1 MRFWSVTAAEIIFE
15 DTMKKIIK
23 TLFTAA
29 VLTASLT
36 LPGAGNLDDLRGLEL
51 SHAKLPIY
59 NKDLL
64 QLMVFCDRAER
75 QGRVA
80 IGSNVTLDIIRRNAD
95 VDAIRDGWGIKLYP
109 LRDTQLPEIL
119 EFWMPRLYS
128 EGVMF
133 TSRADVDQEARVAVG
148 QEAVFFRS
156 PVLDLD
162 GVGFEADFNKR
173 TVTVKDD
180 VRIILRFGE
189 SDPRKLFAKERKKL
203 PDKYEFLYAT
213 CDSLQIDMLNNRI
226 LLIGNVTIDEE
237 RSTINSDL
245 MTIFLDRK
253 DDEAIRRDNAA
264 GKVQDVQET
273 LEGVS
278 RIVFDGNVIV
288 KRKLTADEAKDG
300 EQKALA
306 DHMTYDVPTGMITLS
321 GSGKNP
327 SIVRG
332 KESIVGR
339 NIVLYRNEQRAFVR
353 GDSRVRVIQPARD
366 GEPERLLTIDSNEAR
381 MDYTG
386 NRGEF
391 VGKVTVDDPRMNLQ
405 CERMLIGLKETPGG
419 NAAQPSEELTSGLT
433 GFADFSQAGNQREL
447 DTIQCDGGVR
457 VTRRDEN
464 GQLLPGEQALSQ
476 QAVFD
481 YAARKITMSGGT
493 PTLKRERESLTGK
506 ELDIYVNDERL
517 AVRGDSKIILAA
529 PGETGN
535 TIILSD
541 ASDLDSGANKLTF
554 TGNVRLNDP
563 RMNLDCERM
572 EIYLMADPAA
582 AKEAT
587 AQSAARTSVD
597 PLNFGAESSG
607 KTVEKVICYGNVH
620 MRDELRGDL
629 RTDQLTLLF
638 KPVPP
643 GTPEEPGMFQSNGTR
658 LTRVLCDG
666 NFELVN
672 KPDAASDQQA
682 AARAEKATD
691 APLAGML
698 GGGNSSGNRILK
710 ADHGIL
716 DLEKNQS
723 EFHGSVDVRDDLSS
737 LTCDD
742 MFIYT
747 AKSAPGVQSAAPAPS
762 AAVEE
767 DPDADP
773 FASAE
778 LKPDMVPSRIML
790 TDGVDLERILCTG
803 NVHVSRKD
811 DAGKL
816 QEAFGD
822 RAEYIVANK
831 EVVLTGTPEE
841 RPRMTAEGGTMRGD
855 RVVLNTATG
864 EMNVFGNTQL
874 DRDGNAKL
882 PMN

>member
-1 MRFWSVTAAEIIFE
+1 
-15 DTMKKIIK
+15 MKKII
-23 TLFTAA
+23 TMLFTAA
-29 VLTASLT
+29 ALTAALT
-36 LPGAGNLDDLRGLEL
+36 LPGAGELDDLRGLEL

-59 NKDLL
+59 NKDRL

-80 IGSNVTLDIIRRNAD
+80 LGSNVTLDIIRRNAD

-109 LRDTQLPEIL
+109 LENTKLPEIL
-119 EFWMPRLYS
+119 EFWAPRLYS

-133 TSRADVDQEARVAVG
+133 TTRADVDQEARMAAG

-173 TVTVKDD
+173 TVTVRDD

-189 SDPRKLFAKERKKL
+189 SDPRKLFAEERKEL
-203 PDKYEFLYAT
+203 PEKYEFLHAT

-226 LLIGNVTIDEE
+226 LLIGNVTIDEA

-253 DDEAIRRDNAA
+253 DDETIRRDNAA
-264 GKVQDVQET
+264 GKVQDVEET

-278 RIVFDGNVIV
+278 HIVFDGNVIV
-288 KRKLTADEAKDG
+288 KRKLSAAEAGDG

-306 DHMTYDVPTGMITLS
+306 DHMTYDVATGMITLS
-321 GSGKNP
+321 GNENNP
-327 SIVRG
+327 SIERG
-332 KESIVGR
+332 RESITGR
-339 NIVLYRNEQRAFVR
+339 SIQLYRSEQRAFVR

-366 GEPERLLTIDSNEAR
+366 GEPERLLTINSEEAR

-391 VGKVTVDDPRMNLQ
+391 IGKVNVDDPRMNLQ
-405 CERMLIGLKETPGG
+405 CERMIIGLKETPG
-419 NAAQPSEELTSGLT
+419 ATLQTPDEVTAGLT

-447 DTIQCDGGVR
+447 DSILCDGGVR
-457 VTRRDEN
+457 VTRRDAD
-464 GQLLPGEQALSQ
+464 GKLLPGEQATSQ

-481 YAARKITMSGGT
+481 YDTRKITMSGGN
-493 PTLKRERESLTGK
+493 PTLARERESLTGK

-517 AVRGDSKIILAA
+517 AVRGDSKIVLAA
-529 PGETGN
+529 PGEQGE

-541 ASDLDSGANKLTF
+541 ASDLDSGADKLTF

-563 RMNLDCERM
+563 RMKLDCERM
-572 EIYLMADPAA
+572 EIYLMPDPAA
-582 AKEAT
+582 ATK
-587 AQSAARTSVD
+587 SAAAQKKSDD

-607 KTVEKVICYGNVH
+607 KTVEKVICYGKVH
-620 MRDELRGDL
+620 MQDEARGDL

-672 KPDAASDQQA
+672 KPDAASDRQA
-682 AARAEKATD
+682 AAQAEKATD

-698 GGGNSSGNRILK
+698 GGGKSSGNRILK

-723 EFHGSVDVRDDLSS
+723 EFHGSVDVRDDLSA

-747 AKSAPGVQSAAPAPS
+747 AKSGTESPTTSAAAIT
-762 AAVEE
+762 VEE

-773 FASAE
+773 FASEE

-790 TDGVDLERILCTG
+790 TDGVDLQRILCTG

-822 RAEYIVANK
+822 RAEYIVADK
-831 EVVLTGTPEE
+831 EVVLTGTPEMP
-841 RPRMTAEGGTMRGD
+841 PRMTAEGGMMRGD

-874 DRDGNAKL
+874 DRDENAKL